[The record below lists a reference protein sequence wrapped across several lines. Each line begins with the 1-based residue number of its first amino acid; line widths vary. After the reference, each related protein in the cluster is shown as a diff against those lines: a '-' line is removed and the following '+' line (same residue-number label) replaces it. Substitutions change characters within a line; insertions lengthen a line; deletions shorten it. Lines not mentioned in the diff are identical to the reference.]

1 MSRNSK
7 TTTVKPQLE
16 QLEERSLPSFLINGL
31 FTAQGPTNVQNLATP
46 LNNMVKDMQSAQTD
60 LNAQFAILNNPANKP
75 GGATPLGFN
84 QAEQVAG
91 KMIADWQRIVTDNAA
106 ITAVSNADQAFIR
119 QAAIAEFGEG
129 DQTDAVIV
137 FLTPLFKLN
146 TFTALTTPVTQANT
160 IATDPTLLSI
170 VGMNLNSVNT
180 FVDSTAP
187 ITSVTVVPTF

>member
-1 MSRNSK
+1 MSRNSN
-7 TTTVKPQLE
+7 TTFVKPQLE

-60 LNAQFAILNNPANKP
+60 LNTQFTLIKNVTAPANTFA
-75 GGATPLGFN
+75 GAEVT
-84 QAEQVAG
+84 AG
-91 KMIADWQRIVTDNAA
+91 KAIADWQRILTDNAA
-106 ITAVSNADQAFIR
+106 ITAVSNADMAFIR
-119 QAAIAEFGEG
+119 QAAIAELGEG

-137 FLTPLFKLN
+137 FLTPFFKLN

-170 VGMNLNSVNT
+170 VGMNLHSLNT
-180 FVDSTAP
+180 FVDSTTP
-187 ITSVTVVPTF
+187 ISQVTVTPTF